1 MKKIAVILLLLISIQ
16 GFTQKIPYDKQL
28 HLIAGATISAGTYA
42 VVHYNTGN
50 KTTATLASIGVT
62 AFAGLSKELYDQYS
76 YGGFDWRDFEA
87 TMAGSIPVIIT
98 LNLTI
103 PDRYI
108 KTGYTGKKAKRF
120 RPLKFIDRLFE

>member
-1 MKKIAVILLLLISIQ
+1 MKKLITILLFIPII
-16 GFTQKIPYDKQL
+16 GFSQKIPYDKQL

-50 KTTATLASIGVT
+50 KTTATFAAIGVT

-76 YGGFDWRDFEA
+76 YGGFDWKDFGA
-87 TMAGSIPVIIT
+87 TMLGSVPVVIT

-108 KTGYTGKKAKRF
+108 KIGYTGKRKRIK
-120 RPLKFIDRLFE
+120 PLKFIKNIFK